1 MSIQNSAIIRD
12 LLGRALDLS
21 ATERGQVFDELF
33 ESLGGHDELNALL
46 TELERRGDLAWEPG
60 MAEIERRLAAV
71 EEPGRAEKWSTA
83 EEVFD
88 AASRD
93 ITVYF
98 YGAEIGEAK
107 AASSVTLELHVG
119 DGHKDLATKPMP
131 LDGETDATASRWA
144 ISGADLPADIKGEE
158 QLDGHL
164 EATMDGQ
171 PFSCAL
177 EPHSHDHDEHAHAE
191 DAHAEGAHAEG
202 HDDHADHDKTEAKA
216 E

>member
-1 MSIQNSAIIRD
+1 MDDAH
-12 LLGRALDLS
+12 AHH
-21 ATERGQVFDELF
+21 AEL
-33 ESLGGHDELNALL
+33 
-46 TELERRGDLAWEPG
+46 
-60 MAEIERRLAAV
+60 
-71 EEPGRAEKWSTA
+71 
-83 EEVFD
+83 VFD

-98 YGAEIGEAK
+98 YGAEVGEAK
-107 AASSVTLELHVG
+107 AASSVTLELHVA

-144 ISGADLPADIKGEE
+144 ISGADLPAEIKGEE

-171 PFSCAL
+171 PFSYAL

-191 DAHAEGAHAEG
+191 GAHAEGAHAEG